1 MDEFKEIPEVTQA
14 VNSRSDLKFYLA
26 GALEAIKDNIYF
38 NLGHLSKEDYL
49 KNNQQYIG
57 TCHPEDLEVC
67 SHCIAEGI
75 ISRLE
80 NHI

>member
-1 MDEFKEIPEVTQA
+1 MADKNA
-14 VNSRSDLKFYLA
+14 DLKFYLA

-38 NLGHLSKEDYL
+38 NLGKLSEEEYL

-57 TCHPEDLEVC
+57 TCHPEMLDVC

-75 ISRLE
+75 ISRLAKE
-80 NHI
+80 K